1 MATQMSGMFLTKHD
15 EWQFN
20 NWTKEQIYE
29 AYLTEYKARMMLSKE
44 LNKLNRKLADIRHIS
59 ALSNKEDK

>member
-1 MATQMSGMFLTKHD
+1 MNGMFLTKHD

-29 AYLTEYKARMMLSKE
+29 AYLTEVETRKMLNKE
-44 LNKLNRKLADIRHIS
+44 LNRLNRKLAEIRHMA
-59 ALSNKEDK
+59 ALSNKDER

>member
-1 MATQMSGMFLTKHD
+1 MFLTKHD

-29 AYLTEYKARMMLSKE
+29 AYLTEYNTRMMLSKE
-44 LNKLNRKLADIRHIS
+44 LNKLNRKLADIRHMA
-59 ALSNKEDK
+59 ALSNKEEK